1 MKVGI
6 SGASGHLGKAVLAEI
21 SKAAVEVVAISR
33 TPDSVASGVEG
44 RAGDY
49 DRPESLASAY
59 AALDRLV
66 IIPSADL
73 RKGVRGKQLVAAI
86 DAAVAAGVKQIVLVS
101 AVGTRKQ
108 EEPHIGAAYWAAEQ
122 HLIKTAPAWTIV
134 RMSYYAEAFAQD
146 AQMSA
151 GMGVLT
157 GLNENRVAYVSRD
170 DVAAAVAGVLA
181 GEGHEGA
188 IYSAT
193 GPKSFTGAER
203 AAAATTFVGK
213 PFGFVVLTEEQL
225 RGGLAQAGL
234 PEALVNAVAS
244 IQADYATGA
253 FDIVT
258 GDVERLSGRAP
269 RTLEDVL
276 AALSATA
283 PAPELGQVKP

>member
-1 MKVGI
+1 MRIGV
-6 SGASGHLGKAVLAEI
+6 SGASGHLGKAVLAGI
-21 SKAAVEVVAISR
+21 AAHNADVEVVAISR
-33 TPDSVASGVEG
+33 TPGSLARGVEA
-44 RAGDY
+44 RSGDY
-49 DRPESLASAY
+49 DRPETLASAY
-59 AALDRLV
+59 AGLDRVV

-73 RKGVRGKQLVAAI
+73 RKGVRGRQLVAAI

-108 EEPHIGAAYWAAEQ
+108 EEPHIGAAYWLGEQ

-157 GLNENRVAYVSRD
+157 GLNESRVAYVSRD
-170 DVAAAVAGVLA
+170 DVAAAIAGVLV
-181 GEGHEGA
+181 GEGHDGA

-203 AAAATTFVGK
+203 AAAATAFVGK
-213 PFGFVVLTEEQL
+213 PFGFVVVTEEQL

-234 PEALVNAVAS
+234 PEDLVNAIAS
-244 IQADYATGA
+244 IQSDYATGA
-253 FDIVT
+253 FDVVT
-258 GDVERLSGRAP
+258 GDVEYLSGRAP

-276 AALSATA
+276 SALSH
-283 PAPELGQVKP
+283 P